1 MQRLARRLAAAAGGR
16 APVPLI
22 ECLRRLDHRE
32 AVVLEEELHA
42 RVRGAVSLVEGRWVV
57 LLNARDARARAR
69 FTLAHEIGHVR
80 WGSRARGAR
89 AVRGWARGAERRCAM
104 PLPQSC

>member
-42 RVRGAVSLVEGRWVV
+42 RVRGVVSLVEGRWVV